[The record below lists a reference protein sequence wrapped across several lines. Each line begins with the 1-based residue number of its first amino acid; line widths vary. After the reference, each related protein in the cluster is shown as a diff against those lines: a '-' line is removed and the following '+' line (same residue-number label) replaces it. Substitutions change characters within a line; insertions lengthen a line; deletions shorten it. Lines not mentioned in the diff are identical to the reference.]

1 MKKRVLS
8 VLLILA
14 LFVSCFAFSAGAEG
28 TPTICVSDAGSVARG
43 SEVSIDIAVANNPGI
58 MSFSLTVTYDASR
71 LSLVSLGQGAVTG
84 SGFWTVNGARATW
97 VASSDVKT
105 DGTIMTATFKVLD
118 DAPMGAA
125 AVGVS
130 YKAGDIGNYNEEE
143 VNFAVVPGGVT
154 VACVNHV
161 WESKVTKEP
170 TCTEKGEKTFAC
182 TVCGAVDHTE
192 EIPALG
198 HSWNDG
204 VVTTEPGCET
214 EGVKTFTCT
223 VCGQTKTEPISA
235 IGHHSWNDGVVT
247 TEPGCE
253 TEGVKTYTCAV
264 CDQTKTE
271 PIPVKGHAW
280 DEGKVTTEPTCTE
293 TGVKTYTCTV
303 CDATETEEIPALGHT
318 WDEGKVTKE
327 PTCAAVG
334 EKTYTCTVCDET
346 KTEEIPV
353 LEHKWDNGVVTL
365 PATNTK
371 EGEKTYTCTVCGET
385 KTEAIPKVKDV
396 IVTGDESTPVLYALL
411 LIASAGAA
419 VIVTRKVRKERG

>member
-154 VACVNHV
+154 VACASHDI
-161 WESKVTKEP
+161 KGTVTKEP

-198 HSWNDG
+198 HTLDKG
-204 VVTTEPGCET
+204 TVTKEPTCTET
-214 EGVKTFTCT
+214 GVKTFACT
-223 VCGQTKTEPISA
+223 VCGAVDHTEEIPALGHTLDKGTVTK
-235 IGHHSWNDGVVT
+235 
-247 TEPGCE
+247 
-253 TEGVKTYTCAV
+253 
-264 CDQTKTE
+264 
-271 PIPVKGHAW
+271 
-280 DEGKVTTEPTCTE
+280 EPTCTE

-303 CDATETEEIPALGHT
+303 CGATETEQIPALGHT
-318 WDEGKVTKE
+318 LDKGTVTKE

-371 EGEKTYTCTVCGET
+371 EGVKTYTCTVCGET

>member
-154 VACVNHV
+154 VACASHDI
-161 WESKVTKEP
+161 KGTVTKEP

-198 HSWNDG
+198 HTLDKG
-204 VVTTEPGCET
+204 TVT
-214 EGVKTFTCT
+214 K
-223 VCGQTKTEPISA
+223 
-235 IGHHSWNDGVVT
+235 
-247 TEPGCE
+247 
-253 TEGVKTYTCAV
+253 
-264 CDQTKTE
+264 
-271 PIPVKGHAW
+271 
-280 DEGKVTTEPTCTE
+280 EPTCTE
-293 TGVKTYTCTV
+293 KGVKTYTCTV
-303 CDATETEEIPALGHT
+303 CGATETEEIPALGHT

-371 EGEKTYTCTVCGET
+371 EGVKTYTCTVCGET